1 MLLLCLSSDTCSRG
15 QAASPTF
22 RVLLTLSL
30 LKTALDHPG
39 GAGSTAVAAAL
50 IDAACLVN
58 AEGAAADIAFAVGSS
73 WAWEDETVAAP

>member
-1 MLLLCLSSDTCSRG
+1 M
-15 QAASPTF
+15 
-22 RVLLTLSL
+22 
-30 LKTALDHPG
+30 